1 MTIYN
6 MMGWGKGK
14 TTSAIGIA
22 ARALGNGEKVLF
34 CQFLKDGNDKGIEFL
49 KQNGNFFHLSQ
60 NIKGFKRKDATKFYH
75 QCLEAIK
82 KNEPDIVILDELNVA
97 MDYKLIKYDSASL
110 MTDLLLINQDRDVY
124 ITGRINNHNLRHHMS
139 ELADIATNCYCE
151 KHSYNKQCTHCG
163 MEFNTHYNYCPICS
177 KKLKESSKAQVGR
190 EC

>member
-1 MTIYN
+1 

-49 KQNGNFFHLSQ
+49 KQSDNFIHLVQ
-60 NIKGFKRKDATKFYH
+60 KTQGFKKEEATDFYH
-75 QCLEAIK
+75 KCLQKIK
-82 KNEPDIVILDELNVA
+82 EVKPNFVIFDELNVA
-97 MDYKLIKYDSASL
+97 MDYQLIKYSNESI
-110 MTDLLLINQDRDVY
+110 MTDLLMINQDIDVY
-124 ITGRINNHNLRHHMS
+124 ITGRINKHNLRHHMS

-151 KHSYNKQCTHCG
+151 KHSYNKQCSHCG

-177 KKLKESSKAQVGR
+177 KKLKESIKAQVGR